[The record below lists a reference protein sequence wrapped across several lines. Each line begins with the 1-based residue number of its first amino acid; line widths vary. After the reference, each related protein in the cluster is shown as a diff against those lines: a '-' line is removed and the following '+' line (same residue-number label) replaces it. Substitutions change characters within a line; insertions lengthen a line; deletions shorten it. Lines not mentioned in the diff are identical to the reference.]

1 MGWELPREVL
11 CNLDGVETGQQ

>member
-1 MGWELPREVL
+1 MGVLPREVL